1 LIKIKIDLKLN
12 TYLYLKKYKMSLQ
25 DTTSQI
31 EVLEQQPEPKKFK
44 IKNYKKLYKDELK
57 RRKNA
62 EISLEEK
69 NNELAELK
77 ILLKLKEKEI
87 EDNKVKLLSCIN
99 SYTAK
104 NGYKEE
110 ELVCK
115 DLNNTLIKK
124 KFISML
130 GNNYNEYNRI
140 NGNHKCDIQ
149 SDNKILSAQVKKYK
163 KGQFQQL
170 DRHWAT
176 SLIEN
181 IPELDEASQ
190 ILKDL
195 FEYPLLPNGTHVD
208 KSKNIKKLCNSN
220 YSQEILDN
228 FLDLLNKHKK
238 QILEYA
244 FFGSNLEMQPEY
256 LIGVEY
262 IDKERNKIIVFK
274 IIDIINYL
282 ETLIFEISPRKTVI
296 RLGNKSTISLQRKGG
311 DSGKKNSNQLQIKLI
326 LSNLIDK
333 VPNLEYKL

>member
-1 LIKIKIDLKLN
+1 MSSEETTGQIEVVEQTAKPKKIIKIK
-12 TYLYLKKYKMSLQ
+12 
-25 DTTSQI
+25 
-31 EVLEQQPEPKKFK
+31 
-44 IKNYKKLYKDELK
+44 YKKLYRDELK

-77 ILLKLKEKEI
+77 LLLKLKEKEI
-87 EDNKVKLLSCIN
+87 ENNKVKLLSYTN
-99 SYTAK
+99 SQTAK

-115 DLNNTLIKK
+115 DLNITLIKEA
-124 KFISML
+124 FTPML
-130 GNNYNEYNRI
+130 GNNYNECNRI
-140 NGNHKCDIQ
+140 PGNHKCDIQ

-170 DRHWAT
+170 DRHWIS
-176 SLIEN
+176 SLIKN
-181 IPELDEASQ
+181 IPELNEASQ

-208 KSKNIKKLCNSN
+208 KSKNLKKLCNSN

-228 FLDLLNKHKK
+228 LLDLLNKCKK

-244 FFGSNLEMQPEY
+244 FYGTCLEIQPEY
-256 LIGVEY
+256 LFGVEY
-262 IDKERNKIIVFK
+262 ENTKRNKIVVFK
-274 IIDIINYL
+274 IEDIIKYL
-282 ETLIFEISPRKTVI
+282 EKLNFKISPRKTVI
-296 RLGNKSTISLQRKGG
+296 LLGDNSTISLQRKGG
-311 DSGKKNSNQLQIKLI
+311 DSGKKSSNQLQIKLI

-333 VPNLEYKL
+333 VPILEYKL